1 MEAIEKGVSMSGV
14 VRFVALDE
22 TNDPDLG
29 YPVTPGDAPGRTQEP
44 VWGVW
49 EQVPDDSEDGFHSVQ
64 VSGGMTADEAEDS
77 V

>member
-1 MEAIEKGVSMSGV
+1 MESIEKGVSMSGV

-22 TNDPDLG
+22 KHDPDLG
-29 YPVTPGDAPGRTQEP
+29 YPVLPEAAPERVQEP

-49 EQVPDDSEDGFHSVQ
+49 EQVPDDSEDGFHSIP
-64 VSGGMTADEAEDS
+64 VSGGLTADQAEDS